1 MLTEKT
7 LVAELRRHHLF
18 SRLPDAAL
26 QEVCASANLK
36 RLPAGASL
44 FHPVSYTHLRAHEAD
59 S

>member
-44 FHPVSYTHLRAHEAD
+44 FH
-59 S
+59 